1 MPAGRLIELLKLP
14 LERPMIV
21 STMKRTLL
29 LRLLVAATVFA
40 TVLGAAAS
48 LGGISGTS
56 LGADSASVTSC
67 DANGVTTTYDSLWD
81 ATDQR
86 YEVSTVTVGGV
97 DDACDGR
104 TLKVTVTDSAGA
116 ALTEGTLSMPSG
128 AGVTHAVTLAA
139 GADAEAVTGV
149 HVTIA

>member
-1 MPAGRLIELLKLP
+1 
-14 LERPMIV
+14 
-21 STMKRTLL
+21 MKRTLL

-48 LGGISGTS
+48 LGGINGTS
-56 LGADSASVTSC
+56 LGADSAGVTSC
-67 DANGVTTTYDSLWD
+67 DSNGVTTTYDSGWD
-81 ATDQR
+81 AADER

-104 TLKVTVTDSAGA
+104 TLKVTVTDSTGA
-116 ALTEGTLSMPSG
+116 ALTEGTLLIPSG
-128 AGVTHAVTLAA
+128 AGVSHAVTLSA
-139 GADAEAVTGV
+139 GADSEAVTGV